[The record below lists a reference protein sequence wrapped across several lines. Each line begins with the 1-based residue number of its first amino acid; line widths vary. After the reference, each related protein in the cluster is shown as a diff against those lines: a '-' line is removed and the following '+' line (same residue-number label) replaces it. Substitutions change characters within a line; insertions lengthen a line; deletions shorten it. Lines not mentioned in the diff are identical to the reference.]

1 MPHASPYAC
10 YRPATL
16 IQLSPIGDWADLL
29 LGWFQ
34 LERKSDDTTSYPIS
48 PFSMQNPSPNSNP
61 SPDSSSSSHF
71 AFAHY
76 NFSTSAVQPLTIHT
90 PQHTQSRVDSHQ
102 RQYRNSNQS
111 TLGLYTR
118 GVDTLN
124 CSSPN
129 RASRR
134 AYVLGRTVTE
144 MALGVCL
151 LYADSTKVR
160 SIQIEILKLL

>member
-1 MPHASPYAC
+1 
-10 YRPATL
+10 
-16 IQLSPIGDWADLL
+16 
-29 LGWFQ
+29 
-34 LERKSDDTTSYPIS
+34 
-48 PFSMQNPSPNSNP
+48 MQNPSPNP

-76 NFSTSAVQPLTIHT
+76 NISTSAVQPLTIHT
-90 PQHTQSRVDSHQ
+90 PQHTQSRVDFHQ

-111 TLGLYTR
+111 TPGLYTR

-144 MALGVCL
+144 RPKTVFRFLAKIARPL
-151 LYADSTKVR
+151 TF
-160 SIQIEILKLL
+160 QTIENSGLISPTGTNTET

>member
-1 MPHASPYAC
+1 MLSSSHPDSAESDRGLG
-10 YRPATL
+10 RPPFGVVST
-16 IQLSPIGDWADLL
+16 
-29 LGWFQ
+29 
-34 LERKSDDTTSYPIS
+34 RKESDDTTSYPIS
-48 PFSMQNPSPNSNP
+48 PFSMQNPSPNP

-76 NFSTSAVQPLTIHT
+76 DISTSAVQPLTIHT

-134 AYVLGRTVTE
+134 GYVLGRTVTLRE
-144 MALGVCL
+144 YRDAMYASGFCL
-151 LYADSTKVR
+151 LMA
-160 SIQIEILKLL
+160 